1 MRIGITLNEVVR
13 GYIEQL
19 QLTYEKYQVGESTIL
34 LPEEVTDITKLGE
47 YFPIRKEDP
56 VTDSLEAFIYTDCS
70 MEILG
75 SAPIIDPEFM
85 EEFAEFFYDFNLFP
99 NNKVTFISR
108 EFNRGINATLFFLA
122 KTNIQTRNIEF
133 IETYK
138 GIWDNYDLIITADP
152 TIIETKPEDKR
163 VIKVEASYNKHLEA
177 KETVSK
183 ASDIFK
189 QNLI

>member
-19 QLTYEKYQVGESTIL
+19 QLTYEKYEVGESTIL
-34 LPEEVTDITKLGE
+34 LPEEITDLSKLTE
-47 YFPIRKEDP
+47 YFPIRTEEP
-56 VTDSLEAFIYTDCS
+56 VTESLDKFIFTDCS

-75 SAPIIDPEFM
+75 SAPIIDSDFM

-99 NNKVTFISR
+99 NNKVTFISK
-108 EFNRGINATLFFLA
+108 EYNRGINATLFFLA
-122 KTNIQTRNIEF
+122 KTNIQARNIEF
-133 IETYK
+133 FETYTN
-138 GIWDNYDLIITADP
+138 IWDDYDLIITADP

-163 VIKVEASYNKHLEA
+163 VIKVEASYNKHIVAL
-177 KETVSK
+177 ETVTK